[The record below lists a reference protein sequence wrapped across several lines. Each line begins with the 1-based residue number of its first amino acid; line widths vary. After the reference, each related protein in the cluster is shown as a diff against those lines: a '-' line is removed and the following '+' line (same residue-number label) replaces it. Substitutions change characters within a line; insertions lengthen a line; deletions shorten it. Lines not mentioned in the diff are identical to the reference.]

1 MKGFLVAV
9 GACAV
14 VLFGCGTEMVD
25 EGQEPSSAAVEQGN
39 GGLASDSSDLR
50 ASDNYCCSGYCKDHM
65 GLKWSYWFSR
75 PNVTVNCAD
84 RIQEQCVAA
93 GSYPGY
99 YEAVWTPTCYSH
111 HYPS

>member
-1 MKGFLVAV
+1 MKSFLGAV

-14 VLFGCGTEMVD
+14 VL
-25 EGQEPSSAAVEQGN
+25 
-39 GGLASDSSDLR
+39 
-50 ASDNYCCSGYCKDHM
+50 
-65 GLKWSYWFSR
+65 R

-84 RIQEQCVAA
+84 RIEEQCVAA

-111 HYPS
+111 RYPAG

>member
-1 MKGFLVAV
+1 MKSFLGAV

-14 VLFGCGTEMVD
+14 VLFGCGTEVVE
-25 EGQEPSSAAVEQGN
+25 EGQEPSSVVE
-39 GGLASDSSDLR
+39 SHSSDLR
-50 ASDNYCCSGYCKDHM
+50 ASDGYCCSGYCKDHM

-84 RIQEQCVAA
+84 RIEEQCVAA

-111 HYPS
+111 RYPAG